1 MYQKTMA
8 PSRGLRSV
16 RQFIQH
22 STISQNFFVRRNVST
37 SSSVSISKFVQEATN
52 PINKSQIY
60 ISRTND
66 PFINLSIEHYLLQN
80 TPADST
86 VLFLYTNERCVVIGR
101 NQNPWKEVNL
111 SLLKKSTIG
120 DISLVRRRSGGG
132 TVFHDS
138 GNVNYCVICPTS
150 QFHRDKHA
158 EMVVRA
164 LHNLG
169 VDRAM
174 VNVRHDIVL
183 RPRGSGDGGFRS
195 FKVSGSAYK
204 LTKERALHHGTCLLA
219 SPNIANIFKY
229 LRSPALRFIT
239 ARGVES
245 VSSSVSNA
253 NVKNKAFEDA
263 VVEEFGKMY
272 DLHEPIIVGD
282 NLKVVPEIAKGI
294 EELTSLDWIFS
305 QTPLFIFSSDQSNKD
320 PDKRHP
326 LPKDLPPK
334 FKADFTAR
342 DGVIIEAD
350 VQYKDKGEMVQI
362 GDKLVNRKIHEIEW
376 NQFPQALAEE
386 PLKWFSKL
394 FSHKFE
400 DWRKER
406 RRKL

>member
-1 MYQKTMA
+1 MA
-8 PSRGLRSV
+8 PSRGLRLI
-16 RQFIQH
+16 RQVIKH
-22 STISQNFFVRRNVST
+22 NTTSLGFFVRRKVST

-86 VLFLYTNERCVVIGR
+86 VLFLYTNERCIVIGR

-111 SLLKKSTIG
+111 NLLNKSTIG

-132 TVFHDS
+132 AVFHDT

-164 LHNLG
+164 LHTLG

-174 VNVRHDIVL
+174 VNARHDIVL

-204 LTKERALHHGTCLLA
+204 LTKERALHHGTCLLS
-219 SPNIANIFKY
+219 SPNIAKIFKY

-245 VSSSVSNA
+245 VSSSVSNT

-272 DLHEPIIVGD
+272 SLHEPIILGEDV
-282 NLKVVPEIAKGI
+282 KVVPEIAKGI

-305 QTPLFIFSSDQSNKD
+305 QTPQFIFSSDQSTKD
-320 PDKRHP
+320 TDKKHPVHP
-326 LPKDLPPK
+326 LPKDLPPN

-342 DGVIIEAD
+342 DGAIIEAD

-376 NQFPQALAEE
+376 NQFPQAIADE

-394 FSHKFE
+394 FSHKVE

-406 RRKL
+406 IRKI